1 MSLSTGTRLGP
12 YEIAAKLGE
21 GGMGE
26 VYRARDTRL
35 NRDVAL
41 KILPDVFAAD
51 PDRLARFTREAETL
65 ASLNHPNIAHVY
77 DAGKPDASSSV
88 GFLVMELVEGED
100 LSAHIARGPIA
111 LSEALPI
118 ARQIAEALEAA
129 HETGIVHRDLKP
141 ANVKV
146 RDDGTVKVLDFGLA
160 KALGPDPIS
169 SSAAAMN
176 SPTLTNRATQMGMI
190 IGTAAYMAPEQAR
203 GRAVDRRADVWA
215 FGVVLYEMLSGRRA
229 FDPSA
234 GSGSPRAASRGE
246 DDSVIDVLAAVLNKD
261 VDFAALPADLPIPIR
276 RLLRR
281 CLEKDPKKRLSSIG
295 DARLELDEAAA
306 PSDRD
311 GALAPVATT
320 AAPPVVIPAWRRALP
335 WGFAAAGIVAAM
347 TTLVMWA
354 PWQTS
359 PPPEPRRLLVKTG
372 ADASL
377 RPDLGA
383 AAILS
388 PDGATLAFT
397 ARQSGTVRLFIR
409 KLRELRATELPGT
422 DDASSPFFSPN
433 GEWVAFFAGGKLKKV
448 AVSGG
453 AAIPLCDA
461 PQGRG
466 GTWTER
472 DEIIFTP
479 TGFNNV
485 ALLRVSASGGKPEAF
500 GVLSEGA
507 TTQRWPQTLPGDKG
521 ILFSESGTV
530 TGWDSGNLVVA
541 PLEGG
546 AGKVVVRG
554 GYYGR
559 FVPSGTAAP
568 NRADRADGHLLYMQQ
583 GTLFAVRFSPD
594 RLETVGEARPALEG
608 VAASLTTGGA
618 QIGFS
623 PDGTL
628 VYVQGAAA
636 SASNPID
643 WMTRDGKVTVL
654 RSQQADW
661 AQPRFS
667 PDGQRLALSVF
678 DGKQRDVWVY
688 DWAREAMQQLTL
700 DAGNDGNPVWT
711 PDNKRIV
718 YHADIQKNSRP
729 NLFWAN
735 ADGTGDVVRLTDSPN
750 SQQAWSIHPSGKF
763 IAFQETRATTGADLM
778 ILPLEGD
785 LTRGLTAGPA
795 TVFLQTPAHE
805 AQPIFSPDGRWIAY
819 FSNESGQN
827 DVHVRPF
834 PGPGGHWRVTTEGGS
849 FPRWSKTSNELF
861 YLRQGKVMVVS
872 YTVVGDSFRADKPQ
886 IWSPTNFVQLG
897 ILGSY
902 DVHPDG
908 KRLAL
913 VAAKEQGDV
922 IQDQI
927 VVISNF
933 FDYLWTIAPGRK

>member
-1 MSLSTGTRLGP
+1 MIGKSIGQYQILAELGR
-12 YEIAAKLGE
+12 

-26 VYRARDTRL
+26 VYRARDTKL

-41 KILPDVFAAD
+41 KILPDVFAGD

-65 ASLNHPNIAHVY
+65 AALNHPNIAHVY
-77 DAGKPDASSSV
+77 DAGKPDGASAHAY
-88 GFLVMELVEGED
+88 LVMELVEGED
-100 LSAHIARGPIA
+100 LSAHIARGPMA
-111 LSEALPI
+111 LSDALPI

-129 HETGIVHRDLKP
+129 HESAIVHRDLKP

-146 RDDGTVKVLDFGLA
+146 REDGTVKVLDFGLA
-160 KALGPDPIS
+160 KALDSGTSGPQDS
-169 SSAAAMN
+169 NN

-229 FDPSA
+229 FEGDDISITL
-234 GSGSPRAASRGE
+234 ASVLKE
-246 DDSVIDVLAAVLNKD
+246 DVSWS
-261 VDFAALPADLPIPIR
+261 ALPADLPIPIR

-295 DARLELDEAAA
+295 DARLELGEAAA

-311 GALAPVATT
+311 GVLTPVAIA
-320 AAPPVVIPAWRRALP
+320 AAPPVVIPVWRRALP
-335 WGFAAAGIVAAM
+335 WGVAAAGIIAAV

-354 PWQTS
+354 PWRSS
-359 PPPEPRRLLVKTG
+359 PAPALRKFLVKTG

-377 RPDLGA
+377 RTDLGA
-383 AAILS
+383 GAILS
-388 PDGATLAFT
+388 PDGTTLVFVAGP
-397 ARQSGTVRLFIR
+397 SGAGRLFVR
-409 KLRELRATELPGT
+409 KLSELQAIPMTGTEG
-422 DDASSPFFSPN
+422 AASPFFSPD
-433 GEWVAFFAGGKLKKV
+433 GESIAFFAGGKLKKV

-453 AAIPLCDA
+453 AAIPLCDVA
-461 PQGRG
+461 QARG
-466 GTWTER
+466 GTWTDR

-479 TGFNNV
+479 TGSNNV

-507 TTQRWPQTLPGDKG
+507 TTQRWPHALPGDKG

-530 TGWDSGNLVVA
+530 SGWDSGNLVVA
-541 PLEGG
+541 PIGG
-546 AGKVVVRG
+546 GTGKVVVRG

-559 FVPSGTAAP
+559 FVPSGRVAP

-583 GTLFAVRFSPD
+583 GSLFAVRFNLD

-608 VAASLTTGGA
+608 VTANISTGGA

-623 PDGTL
+623 ADGTL
-628 VYVQGAAA
+628 VYVPGTAG
-636 SASNPID
+636 SINNPID
-643 WMTRDGKVTVL
+643 WMTRDGKVSVL
-654 RSQQADW
+654 RSREADW
-661 AQPRFS
+661 SQPRFS
-667 PDGQRLALSVF
+667 PDGLRLALSVF

-688 DWAREAMQQLTL
+688 DWARDAMQQLTQ
-700 DAGNDGNPVWT
+700 DPGNDGNPVWT
-711 PDNKRIV
+711 PDNQRIV
-718 YHADIQKNSRP
+718 FQADREKASRP

-735 ADGTGDVVRLTDSPN
+735 ADGTGEITRLTESPN
-750 SQQAWSIHPSGKF
+750 SQQAWSVHPGGRF
-763 IAFQETRATTGADLM
+763 IAFQETTASNAIDLM

-785 LTRGLTAGPA
+785 PTRGLTAGKA
-795 TVFLQTPAHE
+795 TVFLSTPVSE
-805 AQPIFSPDGRWIAY
+805 MQPIFSPDGRWIAY
-819 FSNESGQN
+819 FSAESGQN
-827 DVHVRPF
+827 EVHVRSF
-834 PGPGGHWRVTTEGGS
+834 PGPGGHWRVTTDGGG

-861 YLRQGKVMVVS
+861 YLHQSQGKVMVVP

-886 IWSPTNFVQLG
+886 IWSPTNYVQLG
-897 ILGSY
+897 IQGSY

-913 VAAKEQGDV
+913 VAANDQAGA

-927 VVISNF
+927 VVISDF
-933 FDYLWTIAPGRK
+933 FDYLWSIAPGRK

>member
-1 MSLSTGTRLGP
+1 MIDQVLGHYRILS
-12 YEIAAKLGE
+12 KLGE

-26 VYRARDTRL
+26 VYRARDTKL

-77 DAGKPDASSSV
+77 DAGKPDASSAV

-111 LSEALPI
+111 LSDALPI

-129 HETGIVHRDLKP
+129 HESGIVHRDLKP

-146 RDDGTVKVLDFGLA
+146 REDGTVKVLDFGLA
-160 KALGPDPIS
+160 KALGPDSVS
-169 SSAAAMN
+169 SPAAAMN

-229 FDPSA
+229 FDGDDISITL
-234 GSGSPRAASRGE
+234 ASVLKE
-246 DDSVIDVLAAVLNKD
+246 DVSWS
-261 VDFAALPADLPIPIR
+261 ALPADLPIPIR

-281 CLEKDPKKRLSSIG
+281 CLEKDPRRRLSSIG

-311 GALAPVATT
+311 GALAPVGITT
-320 AAPPVVIPAWRRALP
+320 APVVIPPWRRALP
-335 WGFAAAGIVAAM
+335 WGVAAAGILAAGA
-347 TTLVMWA
+347 TLMMWA

-359 PPPEPRRLLVKTG
+359 PPPEPRRFLVKTG

-377 RPDLGA
+377 RSDLGA

-388 PDGATLAFT
+388 PDGRTLAFT
-397 ARQSGTVRLFIR
+397 ARQSEAVRLFVR
-409 KLRELRATELPGT
+409 KLSELQAVALPGT
-422 DDASSPFFSPN
+422 EDATSPFFSPN
-433 GEWVAFFAGGKLKKV
+433 GESIAFFAGGKLKKV

-453 AAIPLCDA
+453 AAVPLCDV
-461 PQGRG
+461 PQARG

-479 TGFNNV
+479 TGLNNV

-507 TTQRWPQTLPGDKG
+507 TTQRWPQALPGDKG
-521 ILFSESGTV
+521 ILFSESETV

-541 PLEGG
+541 PIGGG
-546 AGKVVVRG
+546 AGKVVVKG

-559 FVPSGTAAP
+559 FVPSGGVAP
-568 NRADRADGHLLYMQQ
+568 DRADRADGHLLYMQQ
-583 GTLFAVRFSPD
+583 GTLFAVRFNLD

-608 VAASLTTGGA
+608 VAANLTTGGA

-623 PDGTL
+623 LDGTL
-628 VYVQGAAA
+628 VYVPGLAG
-636 SASNPID
+636 SANNRID
-643 WMTRDGKVTVL
+643 WMTRDGRVSVL
-654 RSQQADW
+654 RSQEADW

-667 PDGQRLALSVF
+667 PDGQRLALTVF

-711 PDNKRIV
+711 PDNRRIV
-718 YHADIQKNSRP
+718 YHADVHKNGKP

-750 SQQAWSIHPSGKF
+750 SQQAWSIHPGGKF
-763 IAFQETRATTGADLM
+763 IAFQETVAATGIDLM

-785 LTRGLTAGPA
+785 LTRELTAGTP
-795 TVFLQTPAHE
+795 TVFLRTPVNE
-805 AQPIFSPDGRWIAY
+805 MQPIFSPDGRWIAY
-819 FSNESGQN
+819 FSNVSGQN

-834 PGPGGHWRVTTEGGS
+834 PGPGGHWRITTEGGS

-861 YLRQGKVMVVS
+861 YLRQGKVMVVP

-886 IWSPTNFVQLG
+886 MWSPTSYVQLG
-897 ILGSY
+897 VLGSY

-908 KRLAL
+908 KRLAI
-913 VAAKEQGDV
+913 VAAKDQGNV
-922 IQDQI
+922 TQDQI

-933 FDYLWTIAPGRK
+933 FDYLWSIAPGRK